1 MLYRKIFLLLSLLP
15 LALVHAQP
23 LADPYAGMVYKELRG
38 YESSARALARPVT
51 NDAMFDYDV
60 KHYDLSFNLD
70 PVNQS
75 ITGTTT
81 ILLESEVNALSE
93 VQLDFSNV
101 LTVDSLGGDGV
112 SYTHDANLLT
122 VILGD
127 TLAMNALSAVTIHY
141 HGQPQQQV
149 GFQGFDFSS
158 HSGQPMISTL
168 SEPYGAH
175 SWWPCKDTPRDKADS
190 LSVTIR
196 VPGNLVAVSNGVLTD
211 TLEHFDGSKSWVWK
225 HNYPITTYLVHLA
238 VTNYS
243 YWNDVYYFTDG
254 DSMPLE
260 YWVYPEN
267 YSTYYNRWQ
276 TDTPY
281 IMDAFNALYGKYPFA
296 AEKYG
301 MVQFNWGGGMEH
313 QTCSSM
319 GGAGEV
325 LNAHEMAHQW
335 WGDMITCADFHH
347 IWLNEGFAAYSEALY
362 AEYRWGSASLHA
374 TMHNKD
380 WDFYGSIYRADTSTV
395 GSIFNRIVY
404 DKGAWVLHM
413 LRHVVGDSA
422 FFDILHDYRDTYQ
435 FQSVT
440 TADFQGIA
448 EMVHGQSLEWFFQ
461 QWIYGSGRPVYDY
474 WWNIQETSDDSTT
487 ILLHIDQTQDMNYPT
502 YTMPMDVRVRNDSR
516 DTTLVVFNQNR
527 TQEFVI
533 SVPFVPAILDL
544 DPDKWIYR
552 RVNQVTGLSDDPQV
566 ATDFS
571 IKAGYPN
578 PFNGAVT
585 FPVHTS
591 NAQVVSVT
599 IFNLLGQVVFQ
610 DKFTADGAYQYVW
623 RGVNNNF
630 QPLESGIYL
639 VRLNNGH
646 LQHYQKISY
655 IK

>member
-1 MLYRKIFLLLSLLP
+1 MHYRKFIFLTILFSFTRLW
-15 LALVHAQP
+15 AQP
-23 LADPYAGMVYKELRG
+23 LADYYDEMVYKELRG
-38 YESSARALARPVT
+38 AQTETRALARPVT

-60 KHYDLSFNLD
+60 KYYDLYFDLD

-75 ITGTTT
+75 MSGMTT
-81 ILLESEVNALSE
+81 ILLESQVNALGA

-101 LTVDSLGGDGV
+101 LTVDSIGGAGV
-112 SYTHDANLLT
+112 SYIHADDLLT
-122 VILGD
+122 VVLGD
-127 TLAMNALSAVTIHY
+127 TLTLNTSAVVTIHY

-158 HSGQPMISTL
+158 HNGQPIISTL

-196 VPGNLVAVSNGVLTD
+196 APGNLVAVSNGILVD
-211 TLEHFDGSKSWVWK
+211 TLAHFDGDKSWVWK
-225 HNYPITTYLVHLA
+225 HDYPITTYLVHLA

-243 YWNDVYYFTDG
+243 YWNDIYHFTDG

-267 YSTYYNRWQ
+267 YGTYYNRWQ
-276 TDTPY
+276 YDTPY

-319 GGAGEV
+319 GGAGEI
-325 LNAHEMAHQW
+325 LNAHELAHQW

-362 AEYRWGSASLHA
+362 SEYRWGTAAYHA

-380 WDFYGSIYRADTSTV
+380 WDFYGSIYRADTSSV

-404 DKGAWVLHM
+404 DKGAWVMHM
-413 LRHVVGDSA
+413 LRHVVGDST
-422 FFDILHDYRDTYQ
+422 FFEILQEYRDTYQ

-440 TADFQGIA
+440 TADFQGVA
-448 EMVHGQSLEWFFQ
+448 EMVYGQPLDWFFQ
-461 QWIYGSGRPVYDY
+461 QWIYGSGRPVYQY
-474 WWNIQETSDDSTT
+474 WWSIQEIADDSTT
-487 ILLHIDQTQDMNYPT
+487 IALHIDQTQDNNYPT
-502 YTMPMDVRVRNDSR
+502 YTMPIDVRVSNDSR
-516 DTTLVVFNQNR
+516 DTTLVVFNQSR
-527 TQEFVI
+527 AEDFAI
-533 SVPFVPAILDL
+533 SVPFVPGEVHL

-552 RVNQVTGLSDDPQV
+552 RATQVTGLEDNPQV
-566 ATDFS
+566 AQDFS
-571 IKAGYPN
+571 VDAGYPN

-585 FPVHTS
+585 FPIHTS
-591 NAQVVSVT
+591 KAQVVSVT
-599 IFNLLGQVVFQ
+599 IFNLLGQMVFHDQ
-610 DKFTADGAYQYVW
+610 VAVDGRHQYVW
-623 RGVNNNF
+623 RGVNDQF

-639 VRLNNGH
+639 VRLGNGLKRYH
-646 LQHYQKISY
+646 QKISY